1 MNNITTS
8 TSMAINN
15 GQNTPIMQFFI
26 DDENM
31 RVSSRISNFIT
42 KTPETQMKKIYE
54 KIYDKNRS
62 WLSSWSKGG
71 VFYNRFS
78 GRPMTRY
85 NRKSRRHMSASLHI
99 NKNGTSYV
107 NFWHAK
113 VLKNNPLFEADMEII
128 SLKFGG
134 KLSINQDAGV
144 FKFSSIEDG
153 IDFIKK
159 ATDEYKLMGG

>member
-1 MNNITTS
+1 
-8 TSMAINN
+8 MAINN

-31 RVSSRISNFIT
+31 RVSNRISNFTT
-42 KTPETQMKKIYE
+42 KTPETQIKKIYE
-54 KIYDKNRS
+54 KIYDGNRF
-62 WLSSWSKGG
+62 LSSWSKGG

-85 NRKSRRHMSASLHI
+85 NKTTRRMMSVSLHI

-113 VLKNNPLFEADMEII
+113 VLKNNPLFKADMEII